1 MPYVEMQL
9 AEAQRVDMVWYT
21 HKPDSL
27 KQQTPNRRGKGMH
40 RRVEPQTAIPKNW
53 GEFLRVD
60 GNKIELFAFPSREV
74 DCHLHKQL
82 IISERN
88 DEVACRQATSIE
100 GISPCSHE
108 EADSLIMLHVADAAR
123 HITLF

>member
-1 MPYVEMQL
+1 
-9 AEAQRVDMVWYT
+9 
-21 HKPDSL
+21 
-27 KQQTPNRRGKGMH
+27 MH
-40 RRVEPQTAIPKNW
+40 RRVKPQTAISKNW

-123 HITLF
+123 QYNTVLIRTVDRDVVVLAVCITAQLTSSLSTLWVAYGTG